1 MPLFKRQDDPKA
13 LFDLGVVYR
22 DQGNYSEAIS
32 NFKKVLNINPNNE
45 GAWNSLGN
53 VYETLGSKAEAVRC
67 FDNATKLAKNGG
79 NLMDEDI
86 ILTTN
91 VEPGP
96 RRIILLTHTK
106 LTFLKKEGVF
116 KTRWVLS
123 REIPLEDIEEA
134 YVNTKKG
141 ILESS
146 TLKLRM
152 KNGEVQSVGFND
164 TEITRNYVS
173 SSESAWE
180 AAAREKTLCDRWAS
194 AINNQL
200 RKPPTKE
207 EVLS

>member
-67 FDNATKLAKNGG
+67 FDNAKKLAKNGG

-86 ILTTN
+86 ILTTS

-96 RRIILLTHTK
+96 RRGTLLTL
-106 LTFLKKEGVF
+106 LTTNVELGP
-116 KTRWVLS
+116 RRNS
-123 REIPLEDIEEA
+123 R
-134 YVNTKKG
+134 
-141 ILESS
+141 
-146 TLKLRM
+146 
-152 KNGEVQSVGFND
+152 
-164 TEITRNYVS
+164 
-173 SSESAWE
+173 
-180 AAAREKTLCDRWAS
+180 
-194 AINNQL
+194 
-200 RKPPTKE
+200 
-207 EVLS
+207 

>member
-1 MPLFKRQDDPKA
+1 
-13 LFDLGVVYR
+13 
-22 DQGNYSEAIS
+22 
-32 NFKKVLNINPNNE
+32 
-45 GAWNSLGN
+45 
-53 VYETLGSKAEAVRC
+53 
-67 FDNATKLAKNGG
+67 
-79 NLMDEDI
+79 MDEDI

-96 RRIILLTHTK
+96 RRKILLTHTK

-116 KTRWVLS
+116 KTRWVFS

-134 YVNTKKG
+134 YVNTSGVLKD
-141 ILESS
+141 S

-164 TEITRNYVS
+164 TEINRSNDS

-180 AAAREKTLCDRWAS
+180 AAAQYKTLCDRWAN

-207 EVLS
+207 EVAS